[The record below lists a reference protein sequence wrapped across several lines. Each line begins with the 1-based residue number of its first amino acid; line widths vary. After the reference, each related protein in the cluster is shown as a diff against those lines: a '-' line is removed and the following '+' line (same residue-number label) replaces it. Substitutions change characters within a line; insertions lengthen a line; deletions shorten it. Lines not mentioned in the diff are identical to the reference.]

1 MGWGWVA
8 YKIEKKS
15 YIQILYTT
23 FLNNIII
30 MSEKYNYRT
39 IIMLREMAVELNRE
53 KTENM
58 VIGYIKEGP
67 IYERNVTGFMAK
79 RGKIS
84 NTDTFIMTNR
94 ENIMTLIQENERREE
109 MYLLCNYQN
118 MVEYWSNIFS

>member
-1 MGWGWVA
+1 
-8 YKIEKKS
+8 
-15 YIQILYTT
+15 
-23 FLNNIII
+23 
-30 MSEKYNYRT
+30 MSGTYNYRT
-39 IIMLREMAVELNRE
+39 IIMSREMAVELNRE
-53 KTENM
+53 KAENM

-67 IYERNVTGFMAK
+67 IYEKNVTGFMTK

-118 MVEYWSNIFS
+118 LVEYWSDIFS

>member
-1 MGWGWVA
+1 
-8 YKIEKKS
+8 
-15 YIQILYTT
+15 
-23 FLNNIII
+23 
-30 MSEKYNYRT
+30 MSGTYNYRT
-39 IIMLREMAVELNRE
+39 IIMSREMAVELNRE
-53 KTENM
+53 KAENM

-67 IYERNVTGFMAK
+67 IYEKNVTGFMAK

-118 MVEYWSNIFS
+118 LVEYWSDIFS